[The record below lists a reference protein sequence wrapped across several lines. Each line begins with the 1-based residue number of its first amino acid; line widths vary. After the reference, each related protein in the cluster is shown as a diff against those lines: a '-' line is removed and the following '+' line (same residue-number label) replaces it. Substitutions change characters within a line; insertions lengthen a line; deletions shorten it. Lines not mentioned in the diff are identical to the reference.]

1 MRFIASIAVAEALSR
16 LTCFHGESGRERVG
30 NARTRRRDR
39 RNIGPL
45 LVAPALMCGG
55 SERAKRLQI
64 GIAHTRPRLK
74 EDRDALS
81 LSSQWL
87 ESAAV
92 GMKQRVWGISGLPCP
107 SQEKGNRYCD
117 VLKGV
122 PIREPASATF
132 RPSKG
137 EVCPDEPI
145 RKPTQGVRSMDQD
158 AQTTGRA
165 RLPRKA
171 LMGAYTAAGQH
182 NH

>member
-1 MRFIASIAVAEALSR
+1 MKAIASTTAAEALSGLACHHGKPGR
-16 LTCFHGESGRERVG
+16 LRVG
-30 NARTRRRDR
+30 NARKRYRNKRD
-39 RNIGPL
+39 IAPL
-45 LVAPALMCGG
+45 QVAPALMCGG
-55 SERAKRLQI
+55 RERGKRSQI

-74 EDRDALS
+74 KDRDALS

-145 RKPTQGVRSMDQD
+145 RKPTQGVRSIDQD
-158 AQTTGRA
+158 A
-165 RLPRKA
+165 
-171 LMGAYTAAGQH
+171 
-182 NH
+182 